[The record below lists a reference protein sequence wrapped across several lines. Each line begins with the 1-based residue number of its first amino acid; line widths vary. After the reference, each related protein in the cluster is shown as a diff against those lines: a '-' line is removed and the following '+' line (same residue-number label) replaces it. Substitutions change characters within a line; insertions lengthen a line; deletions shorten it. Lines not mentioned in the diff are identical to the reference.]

1 MKEKKKEEEAVS
13 DGCGALL
20 RLLHADKTQSQRY
33 VWIFVQKPS
42 TKSNSAQA
50 HGANL
55 NIVRTQTTSERHEP
69 EILVN
74 RLRQHPI
81 CHQILKK
88 NLNSQLALMTEGNSF
103 ALLNQLEDI
112 LDSDPLIDE
121 VGFIHPS
128 QFVTLNREAGGSL
141 ASSVQTTPQSE
152 DGVLRPRVPEVNS
165 SETVFWC
172 RDHKLGISTQ
182 VLLPLYNAAKHAFM
196 ASLERYKSHSSVSAK
211 KDESGG
217 NDMSSCFSPSLN
229 ILERELMKHSRAL
242 LLLSCDFV
250 TAWNSRKLVLSKKN
264 NVQIFF
270 GELFLSALVLSYAPK
285 SESSWSHRRWVIKML
300 AGKCSNLREIMEK
313 ETELVTRIV
322 EVNFS
327 SGTGFSEVL
336 EELNRS
342 RDWARLHIADNS
354 CFHYRTRLMLKML
367 EESRDKESLTGSPG
381 HSAELRRM
389 WKEELDWNEL
399 LIKRHIGRE
408 ALWLHRRFLS
418 LCWMKYFATD
428 FHDVSCRSY
437 HKDSTSHE
445 ISVFMNNEL
454 GLVRSCS
461 TIRDNDFEDFQAHA
475 TFSSTYILWLI
486 KHLSESLEI
495 ELQEKLPLGE
505 LKTIMNDICPEKLFL
520 WHSLQGTCEST

>member
-1 MKEKKKEEEAVS
+1 
-13 DGCGALL
+13 
-20 RLLHADKTQSQRY
+20 
-33 VWIFVQKPS
+33 
-42 TKSNSAQA
+42 
-50 HGANL
+50 
-55 NIVRTQTTSERHEP
+55 
-69 EILVN
+69 
-74 RLRQHPI
+74 
-81 CHQILKK
+81 
-88 NLNSQLALMTEGNSF
+88 MTEGNSF

-112 LDSDPLIDE
+112 LDSDHLVDE

-141 ASSVQTTPQSE
+141 ASSVRTTPQSE

-196 ASLERYKSHSSVSAK
+196 ASLERYRSHSSVSAK

-229 ILERELMKHSRAL
+229 ILESELMKHSRAL

-270 GELFLSALVLSYAPK
+270 RGTVLVFFCSIEVLRLFAAAVFSMKQKMNYRAWNHCCWLVSYM
-285 SESSWSHRRWVIKML
+285 SE
-300 AGKCSNLREIMEK
+300 GQ
-313 ETELVTRIV
+313 
-322 EVNFS
+322 
-327 SGTGFSEVL
+327 VL

-354 CFHYRTRLMLKML
+354 CFHYRT
-367 EESRDKESLTGSPG
+367 
-381 HSAELRRM
+381 
-389 WKEELDWNEL
+389 EELDWNEL
-399 LIKRHIGRE
+399 LIKHHIGRE
-408 ALWLHRRFLS
+408 
-418 LCWMKYFATD
+418 
-428 FHDVSCRSY
+428 
-437 HKDSTSHE
+437 
-445 ISVFMNNEL
+445 
-454 GLVRSCS
+454 
-461 TIRDNDFEDFQAHA
+461 
-475 TFSSTYILWLI
+475 
-486 KHLSESLEI
+486 HLSESLEI

-505 LKTIMNDICPEKLFL
+505 LKTVMNDICPEKLFL

>member
-1 MKEKKKEEEAVS
+1 
-13 DGCGALL
+13 
-20 RLLHADKTQSQRY
+20 
-33 VWIFVQKPS
+33 
-42 TKSNSAQA
+42 
-50 HGANL
+50 
-55 NIVRTQTTSERHEP
+55 
-69 EILVN
+69 
-74 RLRQHPI
+74 
-81 CHQILKK
+81 
-88 NLNSQLALMTEGNSF
+88 MTEGNSF

-141 ASSVQTTPQSE
+141 ASSVRTTPQSE

-217 NDMSSCFSPSLN
+217 KDMSSCFSPSLN
-229 ILERELMKHSRAL
+229 ILESELMKHSRAL

-300 AGKCSNLREIMEK
+300 AGKCSNLQEIMEK

-322 EVNFS
+322 EKQKMNYRAWNHCCWLVS
-327 SGTGFSEVL
+327 YMSEGQVL

-354 CFHYRTRLMLKML
+354 CFHYR
-367 EESRDKESLTGSPG
+367 
-381 HSAELRRM
+381 A
-389 WKEELDWNEL
+389 EELDWTEL

-428 FHDVSCRSY
+428 IHDVSCRSY

>member
-1 MKEKKKEEEAVS
+1 MFGSLSETSDQIELEHEHTGQISTSFEPILRRKGTSLKSQSIDRGRTPFAQDFDLGKVNVYILAV
-13 DGCGALL
+13 
-20 RLLHADKTQSQRY
+20 
-33 VWIFVQKPS
+33 IFRINVGVAKPFS
-42 TKSNSAQA
+42 
-50 HGANL
+50 
-55 NIVRTQTTSERHEP
+55 
-69 EILVN
+69 
-74 RLRQHPI
+74 
-81 CHQILKK
+81 
-88 NLNSQLALMTEGNSF
+88 
-103 ALLNQLEDI
+103 
-112 LDSDPLIDE
+112 DE

-141 ASSVQTTPQSE
+141 ASSVRTTLQSE
-152 DGVLRPRVPEVNS
+152 DGLLRPRVPEVNS

-196 ASLERYKSHSSVSAK
+196 ASLESYKSHSSVFAK

-229 ILERELMKHSRAL
+229 FLESELMKHSRAL

-250 TAWNSRKLVLSKKN
+250 TAWNSRTGQFDLRQLWLVGWLKYAAP
-264 NVQIFF
+264 I
-270 GELFLSALVLSYAPK
+270 LVVLY
-285 SESSWSHRRWVIKML
+285 
-300 AGKCSNLREIMEK
+300 
-313 ETELVTRIV
+313 VTRFV
-322 EVNFS
+322 PKYLQAFRPS
-327 SGTGFSEVL
+327 FHVL
-336 EELNRS
+336 EELNKS

-428 FHDVSCRSY
+428 IHDVSCRSY

-445 ISVFMNNEL
+445 ISVFMHDEL

-461 TIRDNDFEDFQAHA
+461 TIPDNDFEDFQAHA

-505 LKTIMNDICPEKLFL
+505 LPLGELKTIMNDICPEKLFL
-520 WHSLQGTCEST
+520 WHSLQDVAFCALLINSNEKIRVLKKRISGDII

>member
-1 MKEKKKEEEAVS
+1 
-13 DGCGALL
+13 
-20 RLLHADKTQSQRY
+20 
-33 VWIFVQKPS
+33 
-42 TKSNSAQA
+42 
-50 HGANL
+50 
-55 NIVRTQTTSERHEP
+55 
-69 EILVN
+69 
-74 RLRQHPI
+74 
-81 CHQILKK
+81 
-88 NLNSQLALMTEGNSF
+88 MTEGNSF

-112 LDSDPLIDE
+112 LDSDHLVDE

-141 ASSVQTTPQSE
+141 ASSVRTTPQSE

-196 ASLERYKSHSSVSAK
+196 ASLERYRSHSSVSAK

-229 ILERELMKHSRAL
+229 ILESELMKHSRAL

-250 TAWNSRKLVLSKKN
+250 TAWNSR
-264 NVQIFF
+264 
-270 GELFLSALVLSYAPK
+270 
-285 SESSWSHRRWVIKML
+285 RWVIKML
-300 AGKCSNLREIMEK
+300 VGKCSNLREIMEK

-322 EVNFS
+322 EKQKMNYRAWNHCCWLVS
-327 SGTGFSEVL
+327 YMSEGQVL

-354 CFHYRTRLMLKML
+354 CFHYRTLLMLKML
-367 EESRDKESLTGSPG
+367 QESRDKENLTGSPG
-381 HSAELRRM
+381 HSAKLRRM

-399 LIKRHIGRE
+399 LIKHHIGRE
-408 ALWLHRRFLS
+408 KWSKTKAINPWVMLGQNHKFPPRSQSGNYSLVILGRRYGCVAGSS
-418 LCWMKYFATD
+418 LFCWMKYFATD
-428 FHDVSCRSY
+428 IHDVSCRSY

-461 TIRDNDFEDFQAHA
+461 TIQDNDFEDFQAHA
-475 TFSSTYILWLI
+475 AFSSTYILWLI

-505 LKTIMNDICPEKLFL
+505 LKTVMNDICPEKLFL

>member
-1 MKEKKKEEEAVS
+1 
-13 DGCGALL
+13 
-20 RLLHADKTQSQRY
+20 
-33 VWIFVQKPS
+33 
-42 TKSNSAQA
+42 
-50 HGANL
+50 
-55 NIVRTQTTSERHEP
+55 
-69 EILVN
+69 
-74 RLRQHPI
+74 
-81 CHQILKK
+81 
-88 NLNSQLALMTEGNSF
+88 MTEGNSF

-152 DGVLRPRVPEVNS
+152 DGGVLRPRVPEVNS

-229 ILERELMKHSRAL
+229 ILESELMKHSRAL

-327 SGTGFSEVL
+327 SGTGLLLIDFSLSLAETKNELSRMEPLLLVSFLHVGRTGQVL

-354 CFHYRTRLMLKML
+354 CFHYRTVSFLVLVLK
-367 EESRDKESLTGSPG
+367 SDTFKSL
-381 HSAELRRM
+381 
-389 WKEELDWNEL
+389 
-399 LIKRHIGRE
+399 
-408 ALWLHRRFLS
+408 
-418 LCWMKYFATD
+418 
-428 FHDVSCRSY
+428 
-437 HKDSTSHE
+437 
-445 ISVFMNNEL
+445 
-454 GLVRSCS
+454 
-461 TIRDNDFEDFQAHA
+461 
-475 TFSSTYILWLI
+475 
-486 KHLSESLEI
+486 
-495 ELQEKLPLGE
+495 
-505 LKTIMNDICPEKLFL
+505 
-520 WHSLQGTCEST
+520 

>member
-1 MKEKKKEEEAVS
+1 
-13 DGCGALL
+13 
-20 RLLHADKTQSQRY
+20 
-33 VWIFVQKPS
+33 
-42 TKSNSAQA
+42 
-50 HGANL
+50 
-55 NIVRTQTTSERHEP
+55 
-69 EILVN
+69 
-74 RLRQHPI
+74 
-81 CHQILKK
+81 
-88 NLNSQLALMTEGNSF
+88 MTEGNSLE
-103 ALLNQLEDI
+103 LLNQLEDI

-141 ASSVQTTPQSE
+141 ASSVRTTLQSE
-152 DGVLRPRVPEVNS
+152 DGLLRPRVPEVNS

-196 ASLERYKSHSSVSAK
+196 ASLESYKSHSSVSAK

-217 NDMSSCFSPSLN
+217 NDMSSCFSPSLYF
-229 ILERELMKHSRAL
+229 LESKLMKHSRAL

-322 EVNFS
+322 EES
-327 SGTGFSEVL
+327 SGTETKNELSCMEPLLLVSFLHVGRTGQVL
-336 EELNRS
+336 EELNKS
-342 RDWARLHIADNS
+342 RDWARLHITDNS

-381 HSAELRRM
+381 HRLIVQTFVECGSIL
-389 WKEELDWNEL
+389 WIEELDWNEL

-428 FHDVSCRSY
+428 IHDVSCRCY

-445 ISVFMNNEL
+445 ISVFMHNEL

-461 TIRDNDFEDFQAHA
+461 TIPDNDFEDFQAHA

-505 LKTIMNDICPEKLFL
+505 LKTVMNDICPEKLFL